1 MKSVRQRHAP
11 HDKHSYAKLTVT
23 GWEGAGGWVKTVK
36 ELRSTSVSHETVTG
50 LVGGLLPKSGGR
62 LGTAPHAEINIR

>member
-1 MKSVRQRHAP
+1 MSVTKQSR
-11 HDKHSYAKLTVT
+11 
-23 GWEGAGGWVKTVK
+23 GAACGARDMDSRARG
-36 ELRSTSVSHETVTG
+36 RAGTG

>member
-1 MKSVRQRHAP
+1 M
-11 HDKHSYAKLTVT
+11 
-23 GWEGAGGWVKTVK
+23 KTVK
-36 ELRSTSVSHETVTG
+36 ELRSTSVSHETVTGRGVRREGHGQRGRAGTG